1 MNNPVLQEEYA
12 RLRAQLAEAYSAPQW
27 QSGQIDRLAN
37 ALAAVERQ
45 LASLA
50 PGATWRELR
59 PTPSPT
65 SSACTMTPGRDGGV
79 AGVSQGR

>member
-45 LASLA
+45 LVSQA
-50 PGATWRELR
+50 PGATWRELS
-59 PTPSPT
+59 PTPTPA
-65 SSACTMTPGRDGGV
+65 SSACTMTPGREGGV
-79 AGVSQGR
+79 AGVSQAR

>member
-12 RLRAQLAEAYSAPQW
+12 RLRAQLAEAYSAPVW
-27 QSGQIDRLAN
+27 QTGTIDRLAN

-45 LASLA
+45 LANQA

-59 PTPSPT
+59 RTPSPPP
-65 SSACTMTPGRDGGV
+65 SACTMVPGRDGGG
-79 AGVSQGR
+79 AGMLQGR